1 MKSWEFVGKRNDSFR
16 CEDEE
21 QELINQQAI
30 DSCINELSFEMFIQY
45 LQVNGFREVNKYAEY
60 MHSLAYQE
68 KEQPI
73 RVTINNVSN

>member
-1 MKSWEFVGKRNDSFR
+1 MKSWEFVGQRKDSF
-16 CEDEE
+16 CSDEE

-45 LQVNGFREVNKYAEY
+45 LQVNGFSEVNKYADY
-60 MHSLAYQE
+60 RHSVAYQE

-73 RVTINNVSN
+73 QVVINTI

>member
-1 MKSWEFVGKRNDSFR
+1 MKSWEFVWQRKDSF
-16 CEDEE
+16 CSDEE

-45 LQVNGFREVNKYAEY
+45 LQVNGFSEVNKYADY
-60 MHSLAYQE
+60 RHSVAYQE

-73 RVTINNVSN
+73 QVVINTI

>member
-1 MKSWEFVGKRNDSFR
+1 MKSWEFVGQRKDSF
-16 CEDEE
+16 CSDEE